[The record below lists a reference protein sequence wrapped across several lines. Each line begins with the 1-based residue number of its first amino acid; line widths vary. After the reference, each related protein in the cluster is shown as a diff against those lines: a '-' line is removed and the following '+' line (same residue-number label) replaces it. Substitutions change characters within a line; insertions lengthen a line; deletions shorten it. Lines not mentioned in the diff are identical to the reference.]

1 MVFEYVHGHVA
12 AGRAEQPHPRFLLR
26 FSVRLL
32 QDLDRRLVGV
42 HPVVRQQLRFHPL
55 VHPRQPARVHVH
67 HPVRHVLA
75 RYRRVARRLDVRLY
89 AVERQRHDVLAVDDP
104 GEQRRGGDRARYR
117 RLRLRGAHDDAL
129 ALLAARV
136 GAAALAAAVDVAAV
150 LLDDE
155 VGRDDADAAG
165 DLDLHLGERAAAL
178 GARAVSLGDLVVDD
192 HGLELGEVDGR
203 LAAPPAGLLGK
214 DVVDLGLGGVG
225 LGRGFD
231 LVEQRELLGDDLL

>member
-1 MVFEYVHGHVA
+1 M
-12 AGRAEQPHPRFLLR
+12 
-26 FSVRLL
+26 
-32 QDLDRRLVGV
+32 
-42 HPVVRQQLRFHPL
+42 
-55 VHPRQPARVHVH
+55 
-67 HPVRHVLA
+67 
-75 RYRRVARRLDVRLY
+75 
-89 AVERQRHDVLAVDDP
+89 
-104 GEQRRGGDRARYR
+104 
-117 RLRLRGAHDDAL
+117 
-129 ALLAARV
+129 
-136 GAAALAAAVDVAAV
+136 AAV